1 MKQYFF
7 VFAGQGEKFFFLV
20 QTAAMPCV
28 MRWSGMPD
36 LCCFFFDFSFVRPE
50 PESLVCL
57 WYEFSVL
64 KIIYKQTI

>member
-7 VFAGQGEKFFFLV
+7 VFVGLGEKFFFSV
-20 QTAAMPCV
+20 RTAAMLCV

-36 LCCFFFDFSFVRPE
+36 LCCFFIDFSFVLHE
-50 PESLVCL
+50 QELLVCL

-64 KIIYKQTI
+64 KKNYKQTI